1 MLEYLKDF
9 EKANPDA
16 FYFLPGKDNKI
27 VMESLTYKEF
37 GDKVGGSE
45 LGDEYHI
52 ILFREDKEGNMT
64 SLEMFDA
71 VLIAPYEYLSRMLPE
86 GWLGLIAKKTTT
98 SYDFVKKSFDKLS
111 EIEEAE

>member
-16 FYFLPGKDNKI
+16 FYFLPGENGKTI
-27 VMESLTYKEF
+27 LESLTYKEF

-45 LGDEYHI
+45 LGDAYHI
-52 ILFREDKEGNMT
+52 ILFKEDKEGNM
-64 SLEMFDA
+64 SGLEMFDA
-71 VLIAPYEYLSRMLPE
+71 VLIAPYEYISRMMPD

-98 SYDFVKKSFDKLS
+98 SLSFVQNVFDRLND
-111 EIEEAE
+111 IEETE